1 MVVQN
6 HDWVFA
12 MNNHP
17 IESWDLSIP
26 SLALH
31 CSLTK
36 VPSGQWLHDFG
47 SSGIMRLTYFG
58 QTLAGVQRFHIRMVS
73 EGKSWVV
80 ARMDG
85 DGNWITNDEQP
96 LKVTLTPT
104 ICNLLKRVAALE
116 ESAYGN
122 VNAAILSMQDTDKK
136 LTERALTLEEQ
147 FKQLGGQLCN
157 LAKTID
163 HHCAEAATKANAA
176 ETKLGELAE
185 SLRNLRDSVAND
197 ALNRKCTSAE
207 ANTIHLEATT
217 EQLKRDL
224 ESVKEKMHYTLV
236 KKENDDDDDVAEQ
249 IALLKGTLGKC
260 LLQQSELQQSAAGLT
275 KSVTSMQQELTKLV
289 AQEVVDLSPEVT
301 KAHLGPGE
309 TPQCRCKR
317 LRR

>member
-1 MVVQN
+1 
-6 HDWVFA
+6 

-17 IESWDLSIP
+17 IESWDLWIP
-26 SLALH
+26 SLSVA

-36 VPSGQWLHDFG
+36 VPCGQWVHDFG
-47 SSGIMRLTYFG
+47 SSGRMQMSYFG
-58 QTLAGVQRFHIRMVS
+58 QNQAGVLRFHIRMVS

-104 ICNLLKRVAALE
+104 ICNLLKRVTALE

-122 VNAAILSMQDTDKK
+122 VNAAILSMKDTDKK
-136 LTERALTLEEQ
+136 LTERAVILEEQ
-147 FKQLGGQLCN
+147 SKQLGGQLCN
-157 LAKTID
+157 LANTIN

-176 ETKLGELAE
+176 DTKLGELAE
-185 SLRNLRDSVAND
+185 SLRNLRDSVTND
-197 ALNRKCTSAE
+197 ALNQTSTSAE
-207 ANTIHLEATT
+207 ATTLRLEATT
-217 EQLKRDL
+217 AQLTREL
-224 ESVKEKMHYTLV
+224 EAVKEKMHYTIV
-236 KKENDDDDDVAEQ
+236 KKEKDDDDDVAEQ

-289 AQEVVDLSPEVT
+289 AQEVVDLSPEIT
-301 KAHLGPGE
+301 KAHLEPGE
-309 TPQCRCKR
+309 APQCRCKR